1 MGLVYFAPVSV
12 PRCERKS
19 SLLYRFEQ
27 MLKLARLSRMV
38 KGKTV
43 AIKIHVGA
51 RHNYT
56 SIHPR
61 FVARVVRLVK
71 EAGGKPFITDQGT
84 PSPDSGYTKDSAGAP
99 FRNCA
104 GKTGRS
110 YIRRVV
116 NQAGLKE
123 VHVGRAIASAD
134 ALVNLSHVKG
144 HGDCAFGGAIKN
156 LAMGAVDNYTR
167 YAVHA
172 TQDEQPY
179 WDGEKC
185 IACGACIENC
195 RGQCISWKGKGKN
208 RKLVI
213 FIHDCIFCGRCAAI
227 CPTGAITMP
236 NVDFRKFQQA
246 LAVSA
251 REVLATF
258 KPTNVLYINVATNI
272 TSICDCFGFSTPSLV
287 PDVGIFVSNDIV
299 SIERASLDAID
310 YRKFIPGSLFDHQ
323 RLGRKGHLFERIWGK
338 DPYVQV
344 RAASKLGM
352 GDWQYKVRQV

>member
-1 MGLVYFAPVSV
+1 MSQVYFAPVGV

-27 MLKLARLSRMV
+27 MLQAAGIQRIA
-38 KGKTV
+38 KGKSV
-43 AIKIHVGA
+43 AIKMHIGA
-51 RHNYT
+51 RYNYT
-56 SIHPR
+56 SVHPR
-61 FVARVVRLVK
+61 FVATVVRLVK
-71 EAGGKPFITDQGT
+71 EAGGRPFITDQGT
-84 PSPDSGYTKDSAGAP
+84 PTPDSGYTKESVGAP

-110 YIRRVV
+110 YIRRPVSE
-116 NQAGLKE
+116 AGLEE

-134 ALVNLSHVKG
+134 ALINLSHVKG
-144 HGDCAFGGAIKN
+144 HGDCGFGAAIKN

-185 IACGACIENC
+185 AACGACIELC
-195 RGQCISWKGKGKN
+195 RGQCISWEGRGKN
-208 RKLVI
+208 KKLVI
-213 FIHDCIFCGRCAAI
+213 FIHNCIFCGRCAAI

-258 KPTNVLYINVATNI
+258 KASNVLYINVATNI
-272 TSICDCFGFSTPSLV
+272 TAVCDCFGFSMPSLV
-287 PDVGIFVSNDIV
+287 PDLGIFASRDIV

-310 YRKFIPGSLFDHQ
+310 YKKFIPGSLFEHQ
-323 RLGRKGHLFERIWGK
+323 QLKRKGHLFERIWGK

-344 RAASKLGM
+344 RAASKLRM
-352 GDWQYKVRQV
+352 GEWKYKIRQC